1 MTVMLREDYG
11 MDKAVAEHLR
21 SNYGTRAL
29 ALAAM
34 ARDDPELVLDVNG
47 SKQYKRLSNKHMLL
61 DAEVVFAVRQEF
73 ACTAV
78 DVLARR
84 TRLSFLDAQV
94 RAIISVVV
102 VVALTRGPQA
112 PPVSRVSPPEH
123 RPHVAQ
129 AAVEALPRVIDLMAR
144 ELSWSR
150 ARKDQARRAHAHARA
165 HRPRALPPRA
175 HSAARRVQERED
187 ARKFLATMYV
197 PVDDGKTAQDV
208 VDAVIARGANR
219 KLTRQLTR
227 LDTTKVIEPAK

>member
-94 RAIISVVV
+94 RAIISVVA
-102 VVALTRGPQA
+102 VVARRHHPSH
-112 PPVSRVSPPEH
+112 VSARLSTA
-123 RPHVAQ
+123 PHVAQ

-150 ARKDQARRAHAHARA
+150 ARKIQARRAHAHARA

-175 HSAARRVQERED
+175 HFAARRVQERED

>member
-123 RPHVAQ
+123 RPTWHRRRSRLCHV
-129 AAVEALPRVIDLMAR
+129 
-144 ELSWSR
+144 S
-150 ARKDQARRAHAHARA
+150 
-165 HRPRALPPRA
+165 
-175 HSAARRVQERED
+175 
-187 ARKFLATMYV
+187 
-197 PVDDGKTAQDV
+197 
-208 VDAVIARGANR
+208 
-219 KLTRQLTR
+219 LT
-227 LDTTKVIEPAK
+227 

>member
-1 MTVMLREDYG
+1 MLREDYG

-112 PPVSRVSPPEH
+112 PSVSRVSPPEH

-150 ARKDQARRAHAHARA
+150 ARKIQARRAHAHARA
-165 HRPRALPPRA
+165 HRPRALPPRV
-175 HSAARRVQERED
+175 HFAARRVQERED

>member
-94 RAIISVVV
+94 RAII
-102 VVALTRGPQA
+102 
-112 PPVSRVSPPEH
+112 
-123 RPHVAQ
+123 
-129 AAVEALPRVIDLMAR
+129 
-144 ELSWSR
+144 
-150 ARKDQARRAHAHARA
+150 
-165 HRPRALPPRA
+165 
-175 HSAARRVQERED
+175 
-187 ARKFLATMYV
+187 
-197 PVDDGKTAQDV
+197 
-208 VDAVIARGANR
+208 ANM
-219 KLTRQLTR
+219 L
-227 LDTTKVIEPAK
+227 